1 MIRELRAIIGE
12 DAEIEV
18 TKLSPA
24 QPEPD
29 TSRFEVLAEI
39 LRELDPEAV
48 PIPYLVSGG
57 TDGRHFAQLGLRTY
71 GFTPVRMP
79 PGFDGWSTIHDADER
94 IPVEALDFG
103 TEAIYRALLRI

>member
-1 MIRELRAIIGE
+1 MLRELRNVIG
-12 DAEIEV
+12 AEPELEV
-18 TKLSPA
+18 VKLSPA
-24 QPEPD
+24 QPESD
-29 TSRFEVLAEI
+29 LSRFSVLAGI
-39 LRELDPEAV
+39 IRELDGDGV

-94 IPVEALDFG
+94 IPVDALEFG
-103 TEAIYRALLRI
+103 TEAIHRAVLRM